1 LSNRTRPRRHALI
14 LVASL
19 VLLSALLPVRAKAEA
34 RLALVVGNGAYVNVT
49 ALRNPVND
57 AILMADSLR
66 KVGFNVTLITEAKQ
80 DELIRAISEFGRK
93 LRGAGD
99 GATGLFYY
107 AGHGVQSF
115 GTNFLLPVDI
125 ALQDAADLSLVGVP
139 AQAVLRQMF
148 SARNRTNIVI
158 LDACRNNPFVTIP
171 DLSDNGLAEIKAPR
185 GTFLAYSTAPGDVAV
200 DGTGANSPFTEALA
214 THLSA
219 PGVPIEAL
227 FKDVRVEVVE
237 TTGGKQTPWDTSSL
251 TVDFQFVPAKAP
263 TPEEI
268 QMRQLWESVQMSHDP
283 VQVLL
288 FLRAN
293 PDNIYADEARALL
306 RDLMAKTL
314 KPGESTA
321 EAAKPA
327 EAPSEVPREA
337 TAEKP
342 EPVDPVQSERDLIEQ
357 ARQAGTVD
365 AYQAYLD
372 AYPQGAFAEL
382 ARLELRT
389 IENNAPRTDPISKPP
404 EPIALEEPA
413 PAVAS
418 TGMPDTVTFDAPLG
432 VGDPEVATR
441 SIAELIDGSPRFP
454 PIDGLP
460 DIAWKD
466 KACSNCHQWNQENL
480 CTQAKTYLA
489 DGKAALAK
497 SHPLGG
503 AFKQALAIWAR
514 DGCK

>member
-1 LSNRTRPRRHALI
+1 MSNRSRPRRHPLI
-14 LVASL
+14 LAAVL
-19 VLLSALLPVRAKAEA
+19 VLLAALLPVRAMAEA
-34 RLALVVGNGAYVNVT
+34 RLALVVGNGAYVNVA

-57 AILMADSLR
+57 AILMAESLR
-66 KVGFNVTLITEAKQ
+66 KVGFDVTLITEAKQ

-99 GATGLFYY
+99 DATGLFYY

-115 GTNFLLPVDI
+115 GSNFLLPVDI

-200 DGTGANSPFTEALA
+200 DGDGANSPFTQALA
-214 THLSA
+214 THLPA

-227 FKDVRVEVVE
+227 FKDVRVEVVK

-293 PDNIYADEARALL
+293 PDNIYADDARALL

-314 KPGESTA
+314 KAGESAA
-321 EAAKPA
+321 EAETAKSS
-327 EAPSEVPREA
+327 EAPTEA
-337 TAEKP
+337 TTEKP
-342 EPVDPVQSERDLIEQ
+342 EPVDPVQSERNLIEQ
-357 ARQAGTVD
+357 ARQAGTAD

-372 AYPQGAFAEL
+372 AYPNGAFAEL
-382 ARLELRT
+382 ARLELST
-389 IENNAPRTDPISKPP
+389 IQDEKPRTDPISRPP
-404 EPIALEEPA
+404 EPVA
-413 PAVAS
+413 PEKQTPGVAA
-418 TGMPDTVTFDAPLG
+418 TGMPDTVAFDTPLG
-432 VGDPEVATR
+432 VGDPEIATR
-441 SIAELIDGSPRFP
+441 SIAEIITGSPLFP

-466 KACSNCHQWNQENL
+466 KACASCHHWNQENL

-497 SHPLGG
+497 NHPLGG
-503 AFKQALAIWAR
+503 AFKQVLAIWAR